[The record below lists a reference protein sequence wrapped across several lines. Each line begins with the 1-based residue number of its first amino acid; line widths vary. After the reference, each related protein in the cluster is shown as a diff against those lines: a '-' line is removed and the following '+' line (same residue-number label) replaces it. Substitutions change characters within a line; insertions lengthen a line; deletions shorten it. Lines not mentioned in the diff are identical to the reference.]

1 MSTLLSSWKQFQ
13 LFDFTPIRDPNYQT
27 SDALYSDPTLSA
39 ITATKSNYLV
49 IAINNSTLKI
59 VNAKDLTSLGTFMAY
74 DVDYRITFL
83 SPLVNSD
90 NLIISLAEK
99 QGSPSVIKL
108 WDITKLLDLQGE
120 IEDGDFQYKFQTQV
134 LVSNGD
140 NTFPITCFKFNF
152 DLTCLAVGYTNGK
165 VILVRGD
172 LLRDRGAKQRVIY
185 ESNDP
190 ITGIQFNEKEM
201 VLYITTTSKILTV
214 STTGRNQGKP
224 TQILSLKTGV
234 DLSCTDIDKNTNDL
248 IVGLPGAIRYYNHI
262 NKLSTINFDTPK
274 LKIMKF
280 DSQSSSKSSFL
291 LIVSPQHE
299 DTATKALMTR
309 IIMLDLVNMY
319 ISFNILI
326 PSTLINYV
334 FTMKGDLY
342 LLSADGVLYKLH
354 EKPINQQIELI
365 LQRGLFQVA
374 FGLAKQLNLSNEVLL
389 RIQKLHGEH
398 LYDAQNYEESVEV
411 FTKCLELF
419 EKKKG
424 GGKSDA
430 EDDSDEDLDD
440 FVMNIITKF
449 KDATNIANLTRFL
462 TRLHEMGIANIDH
475 VTLLLCCF
483 CKLKLV
489 DNIDKFIDELEVSL
503 NFQDLNFQLIINLFK
518 ECGYFQQVI
527 KLLYKLNQP
536 NLIVDIQL
544 YDLKKPK
551 LALSYIKTLT
561 IDELLLILIDHSKT
575 LLDSCPIETT
585 ELLINVFTGKYVPN
599 DSKEPIVIDR
609 EETKEVV
616 MKLTNYQAFVNYLSG
631 ANEQEVEEE
640 GQTANHAPTYLPP
653 RPSLIYS
660 SFTDHPNEFVIFL
673 EACIETFDKFQGNIA
688 DKKETLLTLLEM
700 YLSIHSAS
708 QDKDWLVKAEHLVTQ
723 YGNVLDH
730 KSLLL
735 LSHLYD
741 FKHGEIVAKEMAG
754 MQESLFMSYQISE
767 DVDGCFEI
775 LKKFGDV
782 KPELYKLMLKFIISK
797 RSIFERV
804 NENDFQYI
812 LDRINFFKLMN
823 PLELLQVLTEH
834 PERDYITLGLIKD
847 YLIDN
852 FKQKNKE
859 IINNE
864 KLIEMYEQ
872 ESTKSS
878 YKLSELTK
886 PFVIQNNKCSM
897 CELKLDFPVVHFKC
911 RHSFHQKCLS
921 TNLIM
926 NEDGV
931 DGRSESTPQCPL
943 CIGHANEIRNAKA
956 GQYRSKDNYQV
967 FLSSLHES
975 KDKFK
980 FIADYFGKGVMENE
994 SITMVND

>member
-27 SDALYSDPTLSA
+27 ADALYSDPTLSA
-39 ITATKSNYLV
+39 ITATKSNYLI
-49 IAINNSTLKI
+49 IAINNSSLKI
-59 VNAKDLTSLGTFMAY
+59 VNAKDLTTLGTFMIY

-83 SPLVNSD
+83 SPLNNSN

-99 QGSPSVIKL
+99 QGSPSIIKL
-108 WDITKLLDLQGE
+108 WDINKLLELQGE
-120 IEDGDFQYKFQTQV
+120 VDEIDFQYKFQTQV
-134 LVSNGD
+134 SVSNGD
-140 NTFPITCFKFNF
+140 NSFPISCFKFTF
-152 DLTCLAVGYTNGK
+152 DLTCLALGYTNGK

-224 TQILSLKTGV
+224 TQVLSSKTGV
-234 DLSCTDIDKNTNDL
+234 DLNCTDIDTESQDL

-274 LKIMKF
+274 SKIMKF
-280 DSQSSSKSSFL
+280 ESQSSSKSSFL

-299 DTATKALMTR
+299 DTTTKTLMTR
-309 IIMLDLVNMY
+309 IIILDLVNMY

-334 FTMKGDLY
+334 FLLQGDLY

-365 LQRGLFQVA
+365 LQRELFQVA
-374 FGLAKQLNLSNEVLL
+374 FNLAKQSKSSTEVLL
-389 RIQKLHGEH
+389 RIKKLHGEH
-398 LYDAQNYEESVEV
+398 LYDAQNYEESAEV

-419 EKKKG
+419 DNKQVG
-424 GGKSDA
+424 N
-430 EDDSDEDLDD
+430 DDEEDLDD

-449 KDATNIANLTRFL
+449 KEATNIANLTKFL

-483 CKLKLV
+483 CKLKQV
-489 DNIDKFIDELEVSL
+489 ENIDKFIDELDVSM

-561 IDELLLILIDHSKT
+561 IDELLLILIDHSKS

-585 ELLINVFTGKYVPN
+585 ELLINVFTGKYLPHE
-599 DSKEPIVIDR
+599 SQEPLVIDK
-609 EETKEVV
+609 EETQEAS

-631 ANEQEVEEE
+631 SSEEE
-640 GQTANHAPTYLPP
+640 PEQKSNEPTYLPP

-660 SFTDHPNEFVIFL
+660 SFTGHPNEFVIFL
-673 EACIETFDKFQGNIA
+673 EACIETFDRFQGNIA

-700 YLSIHSAS
+700 YLSIHQAS
-708 QDKDWLVKAEHLVTQ
+708 DDKEWLTKAESVVTQ
-723 YGNVLDH
+723 YGEILDN

-741 FKHGEIVAKEMAG
+741 FKHGEVIAKENSQ
-754 MQESLFMSYQISE
+754 MQESLLTSYQIAE

-775 LKKFGDV
+775 LKKFGDT
-782 KPELYKLMLKFIISK
+782 KPELYKSMLRFLISK
-797 RSIFERV
+797 KSIFEKV
-804 NENDFQYI
+804 NIKDFQYI

-823 PLELLQVLTEH
+823 PLEILQVLTEQ
-834 PERDYITLGLIKD
+834 PENDYITLGLVKEYFMD
-847 YLIDN
+847 Y

-897 CELKLDFPVVHFKC
+897 CELKLDFPVIHFKC

-926 NEDGV
+926 NEDGF
-931 DGRSESTPQCPL
+931 DGKNETPQCPV
-943 CIGHANEIRNAKA
+943 CIGHANEIRNVKA
-956 GQYRSKDNYQV
+956 SQFKSKENYEV
-967 FLSSLHES
+967 FLSLLHES

-994 SITMVND
+994 SITMLND